1 MKCPDLPQLKHP
13 VEELG
18 KAGNRVP
25 GAPGCFGVV
34 GAVLG
39 RIMIGCLK
47 GNEGG
52 REKGDFGLRVKSQ
65 TVVSSLG
72 PD

>member
-34 GAVLG
+34 GALLG
-39 RIMIGCLK
+39 RIIIGCLK
-47 GNEGG
+47 EMKVD
-52 REKGDFGLRVKSQ
+52 EKKGDFGLRVESQ
-65 TVVSSLG
+65 TVVSSPG